1 MKITKEGENTS
12 KPPKVISVKTEKNK
26 ICNIT
31 FFSGDALDMRASI
44 SSFKEDV
51 NKLSDHVRDVLNDC
65 WDKRDTEGGIITPDG
80 NSGIYIQCIKQV
92 TAAHIW
98 LKVVETDFGEAV
110 FEVKV
115 KEMREK
121 IEVQAKWQECVEIDM
136 KILVDGRRHLDM
148 SSEELASQ
156 ILEIRKF
163 WNLIC
168 PN

>member
-1 MKITKEGENTS
+1 M
-12 KPPKVISVKTEKNK
+12 
-26 ICNIT
+26 
-31 FFSGDALDMRASI
+31 
-44 SSFKEDV
+44 
-51 NKLSDHVRDVLNDC
+51 
-65 WDKRDTEGGIITPDG
+65 
-80 NSGIYIQCIKQV
+80 

-98 LKVVETDFGEAV
+98 LKEVETDFGEAV

-121 IEVQAKWQECVEIDM
+121 IEVQAEWQECVEIDM
-136 KILVDGRRHLDM
+136 KILVDGRGHLDM

-163 WNLIC
+163 WKLIC